1 VKTVDKYEYNLKLDQ
16 VKELIDQMDYV
27 SAAAIADGINWH
39 KVRNIN
45 TLGMIGHMYE
55 KLDRLEDAKEIY
67 QLAYDRAPA
76 GRNALYRL
84 TRIAIASGNVE
95 EAEDYFHAFCENAPR
110 DRMRYALA
118 YQISCMK
125 GEPIEMRIAI
135 LEDLKKKEYTEEWG
149 YELAYLYYQ
158 AGQAENCVE
167 ACDELILWFG
177 DGEYV
182 RKALELKRCFRPLS
196 EEQEARYQQILKEE
210 KEKKEGEQA
219 EPEQAEQP
227 AAEEAPAPAEDPY
240 AGKFDANTLRNELQE
255 SISQLQSAREKGVLD
270 STMEA
275 IRRMVSDVPGMD
287 ENLKGAAPGVA
298 GEITASV
305 SETLKKND
313 SQIREKGAE
322 QAAEAKNVDDVMAAW
337 ATTRAKAEEAIAAA
351 RKAEFDQSKT
361 QALKEAGEIMDRLKE
376 IIPHLQAD
384 IVPEKADVIGEQD
397 AREAALE
404 EERAAALA
412 KQREAEEA
420 ERRAAKEAE
429 RAAAEAEHAAREAE
443 KRAAAE
449 RARAAEAEHAAQA
462 AERAAEEARE
472 AARAAEQAAAE
483 AEEALAAKEA
493 AEEEMA
499 RAAVRAEKEARRA
512 EAAQRAAR
520 KAAELEAEKMA
531 EAKRIQQEADR
542 KAAEEAAHAAA
553 EAEARAAAEAAAQAA
568 EEAREAAQSAAAAV
582 AGQAA
587 ENAEKYGDL
596 TEMEQPAP
604 EEAQETVPEETSKTA
619 PEETEEAAPEETGE
633 VAPEGTEKA
642 EPEEA
647 EMTAPEG
654 TGKTA
659 PEETDQAEPEASA
672 ETDLEAVLLAAT
684 AASEAAYAEASE
696 KEAEESEPDAVET
709 AETSDAGADQEQT
722 AGTESD
728 STDSRNETG
737 AERAAAVQQPAE
749 TEASAEPK
757 ADTEESDVQ
766 AGELEAADG
775 EAAGDTAETRRE
787 EFPEEFRAEVI
798 NPLEEV
804 VLDETDQL
812 SDLTEEQQ
820 ERFSYFLKV
829 RTMPTQI
836 HEALEEVQKKSGNSI
851 TSLRGNITISG
862 VEGTGKT
869 VLATS
874 LIKTIQEL
882 RKDEESQIGKISAAS
897 LNGKRRFEDLLPQ
910 LDGGYLIIEHA
921 GDLRQETVEQIDGA
935 MEKDTRG
942 LTVILED
949 TEEGIEKALAHST
962 RFANK
967 FTARIAVPEFGIREL
982 VEFGKAY
989 AKEMEC
995 AIDEMGVLAMYN
1007 RISNILSAKHATSL
1021 TEVKDIVDE
1030 AIESAESG
1038 KSKKKFGRFFAKR
1051 YNENDFLILREQNFE
1066 KENN

>member
-27 SAAAIADGINWH
+27 SAAAIADDINWH

-95 EAEDYFHAFCENAPR
+95 EAEEYFHAFCENAPR

-210 KEKKEGEQA
+210 KAKQ
-219 EPEQAEQP
+219 EPEQEEQEQADRQAP
-227 AAEEAPAPAEDPY
+227 EEESVSPEDQY
-240 AGKFDANTLRNELQE
+240 AGKFDANTLRDELQE
-255 SISQLQSAREKGVLD
+255 NISQLQSAQEKDVLD
-270 STMEA
+270 STMDT
-275 IRRMVSDVPGMD
+275 IRRMVSDVPGID
-287 ENLKGAAPGVA
+287 GKLVGAASGSTE
-298 GEITASV
+298 EITASV
-305 SETLKKND
+305 NEMLKKND
-313 SQIREKGAE
+313 SRIREKGAE

-337 ATTRAKAEEAIAAA
+337 ESTRAKAEEAIAAA

-361 QALKEAGEIMDRLKE
+361 RALKEAGEIMERLKE
-376 IIPHLQAD
+376 IIPQLQAD

-397 AREAALE
+397 AREAAME

-420 ERRAAKEAE
+420 ERRAAEEAE
-429 RAAAEAEHAAREAE
+429 RAAAEAEQAAKEAE

-449 RARAAEAEHAAQA
+449 RERAAEAEEAAQA
-462 AERAAEEARE
+462 AEKAAEEARE

-483 AEEALAAKEA
+483 AEKALAAKEA

-520 KAAELEAEKMA
+520 KAAELEAEKTEQA
-531 EAKRIQQEADR
+531 RRIQQEADR

-568 EEAREAAQSAAAAV
+568 EEAREAAQTAAETV

-596 TEMEQPAP
+596 TKTEEPAAEEAGVSEPEATGEISP
-604 EEAQETVPEETSKTA
+604 EEAGEAAE
-619 PEETEEAAPEETGE
+619 EETEAAALREE
-633 VAPEGTEKA
+633 P
-642 EPEEA
+642 
-647 EMTAPEG
+647 
-654 TGKTA
+654 
-659 PEETDQAEPEASA
+659 
-672 ETDLEAVLLAAT
+672 DLEAVLLAET
-684 AASEAAYAEASE
+684 EASEAVLAEASE
-696 KEAEESEPDAVET
+696 KETGTVPEQQQTEEKPEADAEEMSEP
-709 AETSDAGADQEQT
+709 AETQNPSADAEGASGPDAEE
-722 AGTESD
+722 TEEAVPFEE
-728 STDSRNETG
+728 NG
-737 AERAAAVQQPAE
+737 AAQQPAE
-749 TEASAEPK
+749 TESAEK
-757 ADTEESDVQ
+757 QGTEAAETAAQES
-766 AGELEAADG
+766 EPEAADG
-775 EAAGDTAETRRE
+775 ETAGDSAEIRRE
-787 EFPEEFRAEVI
+787 ELPEEFRAEVI

-829 RTMPTQI
+829 QTMPTQI

-921 GDLRQETVEQIDGA
+921 GELNPETVEHIDSV

-949 TEEGIEKALAHST
+949 TAEGMENVLSCSS
-962 RFANK
+962 RFAKK
-967 FTARIAVPEFGIREL
+967 FTAQIAIPEFGIREL
-982 VEFGKAY
+982 VEFGKSY
-989 AKEMEC
+989 AREMEC

-1007 RISNILSAKHATSL
+1007 RISNILTAKHVPSL
-1021 TEVKDIVDE
+1021 AEVKDIVDE
-1030 AIESAESG
+1030 AIESAENG
-1038 KSKKKFGRFFAKR
+1038 KSKKKFGRFFTKR
-1051 YNENDFLILREQNFE
+1051 YNENDFLILREQDFE
-1066 KENN
+1066 KENQ

>member
-1 VKTVDKYEYNLKLDQ
+1 MDKYEYNLKLDQ

-337 ATTRAKAEEAIAAA
+337 ETTRAKAEEAIAAA

>member
-1 VKTVDKYEYNLKLDQ
+1 MKTVDKYEYNLKLDQ

-210 KEKKEGEQA
+210 KEKKEAEQA

-227 AAEEAPAPAEDPY
+227 AAEEAPAEDPY

-305 SETLKKND
+305 SETLKKSD

-604 EEAQETVPEETSKTA
+604 EEAQETVPEETS
-619 PEETEEAAPEETGE
+619 EAAPEET
-633 VAPEGTEKA
+633 EKA
-642 EPEEA
+642 VPEEA

-672 ETDLEAVLLAAT
+672 ETDLEAVLLAET

-696 KEAEESEPDAVET
+696 KEAEVSEPDAVET
-709 AETSDAGADQEQT
+709 AETSDAGADPEQT

-749 TEASAEPK
+749 PEASAEPK
-757 ADTEESDVQ
+757 ADTEESDAQ
-766 AGELEAADG
+766 AGEPEAADG

-787 EFPEEFRAEVI
+787 ELPEEFRAEVI

-949 TEEGIEKALAHST
+949 TEEGIEKVLAHST

-1021 TEVKDIVDE
+1021 SEVKDIVDE